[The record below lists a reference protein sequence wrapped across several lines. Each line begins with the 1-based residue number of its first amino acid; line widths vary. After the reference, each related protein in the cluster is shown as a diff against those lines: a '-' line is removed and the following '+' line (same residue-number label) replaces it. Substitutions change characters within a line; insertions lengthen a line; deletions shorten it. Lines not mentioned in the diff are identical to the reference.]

1 MFLINLVLAN
11 LALAS
16 SGIAATL
23 IEGRKTAHS
32 ILKLPL
38 IVVEQE
44 YPVCDI
50 TRFSACG
57 QLLM

>member
-1 MFLINLVLAN
+1 MFLAN

-23 IEGRKTAHS
+23 IEGWKTAHS

-50 TRFSACG
+50 TNLQHVVSF
-57 QLLM
+57 